1 MGQEI
6 KMDFHTVKQGLSQLK
21 HASGLKSAVPG
32 HFSGRNH
39 LSAVR
44 TIEELNR
51 GLKELTEAYAAV
63 LAKQIAQTESAVH
76 AMKETDEAISS
87 SMK

>member
-6 KMDFHTVKQGLSQLK
+6 KIDFHMVKQGLSRLK
-21 HASGLKSAVPG
+21 HASGLKSGVPG
-32 HFSGRNH
+32 HFSGRNQ
-39 LSAVR
+39 LSTVR

-76 AMKETDEAISS
+76 TMKETDEAISS

>member
-6 KMDFHTVKQGLSQLK
+6 KMDFSKVKQGLSQLK
-21 HASGLKSAVPG
+21 HASVLRSTLPE
-32 HFSGRNH
+32 HFSGCNH
-39 LSAVR
+39 LSAVS

-51 GLKELTEAYAAV
+51 ELKELTEAYAAV
-63 LAKQIAQTESAVH
+63 LAKQIAQTESAVN